1 MTRNRLLWVSLA
13 MALQL
18 PCTAVAQDAEPR
30 TAIVL
35 QVADSGLGVDIDT
48 LAMRVDGNTVQP
60 AISGAPD
67 AFTVTC
73 ARFV

>member
-30 TAIVL
+30 TAIV
-35 QVADSGLGVDIDT
+35 VTGRGLGDT
-48 LAMRVDGNTVQP
+48 ASMP
-60 AISGAPD
+60 AYRTSELGREAVVSSASGPIP
-67 AFTVTC
+67 
-73 ARFV
+73 RS